1 MDLDPRRLRILR
13 AVALRGGVTD
23 AARLLNLTASAVS
36 QQLMQLE
43 IEAEVSLINR
53 NQRRVTL
60 TAAGE
65 MLALRAERIEQEL
78 AEARRELTALSN
90 RVSGS
95 VGFMGFETAIR
106 SLVVPILPLLAK
118 THPDLHVHIM
128 EETDPARVIRELRTG
143 GADLVITERE
153 VHSPEPSYGDLVVH
167 PLLEDEDPVIVP
179 GSWAPV
185 PTSIRDLEDA
195 PWIVGPL
202 EISSGQA
209 FKIPAGED
217 VLHPGLRPRHCRVH
231 HDDLPGGRRP
241 GGRPG
246 ARLALVGPGPG
257 HRRHSHRRATCPA
270 GSASSTASPGSD
282 PNPRSPP
289 SSPPSTRWPGTG
301 GSLRCGR
308 FPRPDPGRSA
318 PGSASSV
325 AR

>member
-106 SLVVPILPLLAK
+106 FLVVPILPLLAK

-153 VHSPEPSYGDLVVH
+153 IHSPEPSYGDLVVH
-167 PLLEDEDPVIVP
+167 PLLEDEYRVIVP

-209 FKIPAGED
+209 FKYLREKMSFTPDCVHVIVEFTTMISLVAAGQG
-217 VLHPGLRPRHCRVH
+217 VALVP
-231 HDDLPGGRRP
+231 
-241 GGRPG
+241 
-246 ARLALVGPGPG
+246 RLALVGAEAQDIAVTPIAVNLSRRFCLVYRQPRFGPEPKITTVIAAIDEMARTRGFAPVRNPG
-257 HRRHSHRRATCPA
+257 
-270 GSASSTASPGSD
+270 
-282 PNPRSPP
+282 
-289 SSPPSTRWPGTG
+289 
-301 GSLRCGR
+301 
-308 FPRPDPGRSA
+308 
-318 PGSASSV
+318 
-325 AR
+325 